1 MDAKT
6 TVLVIVTIFFHAC
19 ERKIQRY
26 GTIDHS
32 KTIVLSD
39 VAALGKKAAFDSL
52 IGKTVTVK
60 GFDLITGG
68 PRAKWEARENACVLA
83 FSDNKSSKKYI
94 ENDNGIYSGAIMVY
108 YNFSKEEMLHRTIYG
123 GLYGVTVPNFK
134 FTQDPLELD
143 IDCCQKC
150 KDFEDPY
157 DCNFY
162 GDSLIVTGQVYAIDT
177 GFGKI
182 SLQLALHGVQF

>member
-52 IGKTVTVK
+52 IGKTVTLK

-68 PRAKWEARENACVLA
+68 PTAKWEARENACKLA
-83 FSDNKSSKKYI
+83 FVDKDFEKYT
-94 ENDNGIYSGAIMVY
+94 NNGNTINLGYFSVSF
-108 YNFSKEEMLHRTIYG
+108 NFSKEEMLRRTEYG
-123 GLYGVTVPNFK
+123 GLYGTTIPGFE
-134 FTQDPLELD
+134 FAQDPLELD
-143 IDCCQKC
+143 IDCCQRC
-150 KDFEDPY
+150 KDYEDPY